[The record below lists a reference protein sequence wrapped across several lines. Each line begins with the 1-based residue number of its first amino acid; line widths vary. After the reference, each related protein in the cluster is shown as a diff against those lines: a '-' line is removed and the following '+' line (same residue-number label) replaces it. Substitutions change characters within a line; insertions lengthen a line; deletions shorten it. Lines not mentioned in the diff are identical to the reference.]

1 MSRLLL
7 FLCLF
12 PLSSNASVC
21 LDAIPSHI
29 YFLSSGVE
37 YCLETKYQSIYM
49 YGAEDSLGVVE
60 VSNFDKTVF
69 EILYPGEILEV
80 PKVFRITSF
89 QNSYLVEVNGVIYI
103 YDAPIQRTKR
113 SLKPLRDIGLAVVQ
127 NLSAAA
133 GTSAAGGD
141 DVQIAPVVIGSILG
155 TAVGVASGPLAPIV
169 GPAVSAA
176 ITQNINSNA
185 GKPRP
190 PLTSID
196 VTGNIPS
203 KPPTI
208 LPRPFPNNK
217 PPMITPSPF
226 SSNSGS
232 HGGSSSGSSGCG
244 GCHR

>member
-1 MSRLLL
+1 M
-7 FLCLF
+7 
-12 PLSSNASVC
+12 
-21 LDAIPSHI
+21 
-29 YFLSSGVE
+29 
-37 YCLETKYQSIYM
+37 
-49 YGAEDSLGVVE
+49 
-60 VSNFDKTVF
+60 
-69 EILYPGEILEV
+69 
-80 PKVFRITSF
+80 
-89 QNSYLVEVNGVIYI
+89 
-103 YDAPIQRTKR
+103 
-113 SLKPLRDIGLAVVQ
+113 AVVQ

-155 TAVGVASGPLAPIV
+155 TAVGVASGPLALIV
-169 GPAVSAA
+169 GPAVSSA
-176 ITQNINSNA
+176 ITENINSNA

-232 HGGSSSGSSGCG
+232 HGGSSSGSSGSSGCG